1 MPRPFDPEAAAD
13 ILERVASAKTLMQSL
28 PPGVTARDVQ
38 RWRRDEPEFAAE
50 YELARAAAAELWR
63 DEAIEI
69 ADDDG
74 ADFDD
79 DGEFRAQHVQRARLR
94 IDTRLKLLRLF
105 VPAVAKNAP
114 LDDAAADR
122 PEDYA
127 T

>member
-1 MPRPFDPEAAAD
+1 MRAFDHEAAAA
-13 ILERVASAKTLMQSL
+13 ILERIASARTLMQSL
-28 PPGVTARDVQ
+28 PDGITARDVQ
-38 RWRRDEPEFAAE
+38 RWRRDNSEFAAE
-50 YELARAAAAELWR
+50 YDLARAAAAELWR

-69 ADDDG
+69 ADDDAG
-74 ADFDD
+74 DFGD
-79 DGEFRAQHVQRARLR
+79 DGEFQAQHVQRARLR

-114 LDDAAADR
+114 LDDAAVDR